1 MTALLPWL
9 KKLKSL
15 DCWLSSRF
23 SCFASIIC
31 EYSSIHPAILFEG
44 AVFFERF
51 SQLRD
56 LVAPESCC
64 VVATDNTAAIAMPFL
79 TSILQPPNSK
89 VVAESELDFSSCHG
103 PIDAQRSAVL
113 CMKAL
118 CRSSI
123 KANDAFTFGVGK
135 ALFLFLH
142 DRCGRRQFQ
151 HFSEFRSLGE
161 KRTSTLFINLDTHH
175 ASLTIFANIT
185 VCFYQSAAP

>member
-1 MTALLPWL
+1 MSALLPWL
-9 KKLKSL
+9 KELKSL

-51 SQLRD
+51 SGLKD

-64 VVATDNTAAIAMPFL
+64 VVTTDNTAAIAMPFL
-79 TSILQPPNSK
+79 TSVLQPPYSK
-89 VVAESELDFSSCHG
+89 VVAESELDFSSCFG
-103 PIDAQRSAVL
+103 PFDAQRSAVL
-113 CMKAL
+113 CMKAI
-118 CRSSI
+118 CRTSDS
-123 KANDAFTFGVGK
+123 ANDAFTFGIGK

-142 DRCGRRQFQ
+142 DRCGRRKFQ

-161 KRTSTLFINLDTHH
+161 K
-175 ASLTIFANIT
+175 
-185 VCFYQSAAP
+185 